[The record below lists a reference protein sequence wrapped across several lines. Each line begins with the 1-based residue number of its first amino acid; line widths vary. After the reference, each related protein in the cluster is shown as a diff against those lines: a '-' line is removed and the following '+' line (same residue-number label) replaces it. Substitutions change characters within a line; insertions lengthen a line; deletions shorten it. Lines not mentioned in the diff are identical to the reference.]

1 MTFGGLYTRSGFAFS
16 EAKAFE
22 AGVHRTH
29 MERGEMGKDEGEKVG
44 QMSKGHKGRE
54 AAEAQ
59 DTGGVEAHTWSD
71 GGRKRGR
78 GRALLALL
86 CFSHTLRHQAL
97 GSGQKLV

>member
-44 QMSKGHKGRE
+44 QMSKATKAE

-59 DTGGVEAHTWSD
+59 DTGGVEAHWSD
-71 GGRKRGR
+71 GGGEERRR
-78 GRALLALL
+78 GRALLATL
-86 CFSHTLRHQAL
+86 TLRHRTRLWAR
-97 GSGQKLV
+97 VRN